1 MAVYRGV
8 VVLTIGVSNRAR
20 SSRAEPAAVCVLCHL
35 PKQWNTSQL
44 IRIVALQHCS
54 PLLCKGP
61 GLGDV
66 CSSSHALQ
74 SRRGALARDTRER
87 NHAGCLELCV
97 LLLLQCTKAA
107 CNFNGRGETINHQ
120 GGSGDSFSCWS
131 ATPCPLSHSL
141 SYQTPPRPPAP
152 HTLTCTL
159 AHSHTHMHT
168 RTLAHSQ
175 TMLPGSADPQ
185 SHPSN
190 TRTHAHTHICTA

>member
-1 MAVYRGV
+1 M
-8 VVLTIGVSNRAR
+8 
-20 SSRAEPAAVCVLCHL
+20 CVLCHL

-159 AHSHTHMHT
+159 AHSHTRTLAHAHSHT
-168 RTLAHSQ
+168 RTLANHVAWICRSPITPQQHSH
-175 TMLPGSADPQ
+175 A
-185 SHPSN
+185 
-190 TRTHAHTHICTA
+190 RTHAYLYCLNLLWRWCYFTMPLP